1 MFNVG
6 DVVKIQED
14 DLLRGGEQA
23 RVMEVLPLRPE
34 QGTTREYVCE
44 FQCPSRRFPNSD
56 RFNFCI
62 FREDQLIRQGAI

>member
-6 DVVKIQED
+6 DFVKIQEN

-23 RVMEVLPLRPE
+23 RVMQVLPLRPE
-34 QGTTREYVCE
+34 QGFTREYVCE
-44 FQCPSRRFPNSD
+44 FQHPPQRFRTSD

-62 FREDQLIRQGAI
+62 FREDQLTGQGAI